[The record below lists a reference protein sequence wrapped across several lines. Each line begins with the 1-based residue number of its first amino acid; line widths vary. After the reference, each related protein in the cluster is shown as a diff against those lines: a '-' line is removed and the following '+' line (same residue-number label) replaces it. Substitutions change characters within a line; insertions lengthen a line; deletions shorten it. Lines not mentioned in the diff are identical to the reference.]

1 MWRALWHFVS
11 VYPSSRRSLPPSPP
25 VSRCHKSLVTVVW
38 QLSICVTPV
47 AGVVYV
53 VRMGEVVARFAAQ
66 RTADTE
72 QAEHFR
78 QLLDGRKCEVRK
90 LLEAELAKVA
100 SAFRAGN
107 YARIRRHGR
116 IVKALEA
123 ELRTVER
130 ERRPLAEQAL
140 AGRPPHGGDA
150 PPRADD
156 MFGGLVVDPWS
167 RVRVAPWMFSMRA
180 QPWYLT
186 RPAAIAFA
194 GAAAT
199 IVILGVVLA
208 LRTPTTAVEKPT
220 TEATTAPTHA
230 TAPAPP
236 AASSEPT
243 TSSIPPSPPIAPP
256 PSQASAEQTDPQPAI
271 ADQGP
276 PQEPPP
282 AEPIDPERAIADQG
296 PPEEP
301 PPAEPT
307 DPEP

>member
-1 MWRALWHFVS
+1 M
-11 VYPSSRRSLPPSPP
+11 
-25 VSRCHKSLVTVVW
+25 TVVW
-38 QLSICVTPV
+38 QLSICATPV

-53 VRMGEVVARFAAQ
+53 VRMGEEVARFAAQ
-66 RTADTE
+66 RTADAE

-78 QLLDGRKCEVRK
+78 QLLDSRTCELRE
-90 LLEAELAKVA
+90 LLEAELDKVA
-100 SAFRAGN
+100 CKFRAGHW
-107 YARIRRHGR
+107 AGVRHHRRITK
-116 IVKALEA
+116 VLEA

-130 ERRPLAEQAL
+130 ERRLPAEQAL

-150 PPRADD
+150 RPRADD
-156 MFGGLVVDPWS
+156 MFGGLLVDPWI
-167 RVRVAPWMFSMRA
+167 RVRVAPWMVSMRA

-199 IVILGVVLA
+199 VVILGVLLA

-220 TEATTAPTHA
+220 TVATTAPTRA
-230 TAPAPP
+230 TPPATP

-243 TSSIPPSPPIAPP
+243 TSPPRPPIAPP
-256 PSQASAEQTDPQPAI
+256 PSPASAEPTDPQPAI

-276 PQEPPP
+276 PEEPPP
-282 AEPIDPERAIADQG
+282 AELTDPQPAIADQG

-307 DPEP
+307 DPEPSIAEPPTT

>member
-1 MWRALWHFVS
+1 
-11 VYPSSRRSLPPSPP
+11 
-25 VSRCHKSLVTVVW
+25 
-38 QLSICVTPV
+38 
-47 AGVVYV
+47 
-53 VRMGEVVARFAAQ
+53 MGEEVARFAAQ

-78 QLLDGRKCEVRK
+78 QLLDSRKCELRE
-90 LLEAELAKVA
+90 LLEAELAKEA
-100 SAFRAGN
+100 CKFRAGHW
-107 YARIRRHGR
+107 AGVRRHRR
-116 IVKALEA
+116 IVKVLES

-130 ERRPLAEQAL
+130 ERRLLAEQAL
-140 AGRPPHGGDA
+140 AGRPPHGDA

-156 MFGGLVVDPWS
+156 MFGGLLVDPWI

-199 IVILGVVLA
+199 VVILGALLA

-220 TEATTAPTHA
+220 TVATTAPTRA
-230 TAPAPP
+230 TP

-256 PSQASAEQTDPQPAI
+256 PSPASAEPTDPQP
-271 ADQGP
+271 
-276 PQEPPP
+276 
-282 AEPIDPERAIADQG
+282 AIADQG

-307 DPEP
+307 DPQPAIAEPPTT

>member
-1 MWRALWHFVS
+1 M
-11 VYPSSRRSLPPSPP
+11 
-25 VSRCHKSLVTVVW
+25 TVVW

-47 AGVVYV
+47 AGEVYV
-53 VRMGEVVARFAAQ
+53 VRMEEEVARFAAQ

-78 QLLDGRKCEVRK
+78 QLLDSRKCELRE

-100 SAFRAGN
+100 CKFRAGHW
-107 YARIRRHGR
+107 AGVRRYR
-116 IVKALEA
+116 RTVKVLEA
-123 ELRTVER
+123 ELRTVETEHR
-130 ERRPLAEQAL
+130 LLAEHAL

-156 MFGGLVVDPWS
+156 MFGGLLVDPWI

-199 IVILGVVLA
+199 VMILGVLLA

-220 TEATTAPTHA
+220 TVATTAPTRA
-230 TAPAPP
+230 TPPATP

-256 PSQASAEQTDPQPAI
+256 PSPA
-271 ADQGP
+271 
-276 PQEPPP
+276 P
-282 AEPIDPERAIADQG
+282 AESMDPEPAIADQG

-307 DPEP
+307 DPEPAIAEPPTT

>member
-1 MWRALWHFVS
+1 MTR
-11 VYPSSRRSLPPSPP
+11 PPSPR
-25 VSRCHKSLVTVVW
+25 VSRSHKSLMTVVW
-38 QLSICVTPV
+38 QLSICATPV

-53 VRMGEVVARFAAQ
+53 VRMGEEVARFAAQ

-78 QLLDGRKCEVRK
+78 RLLGGRKCEVRK
-90 LLEAELAKVA
+90 LLEAERRKVA

-107 YARIRRHGR
+107 YARIRRHQR
-116 IVKALEA
+116 IVNVLEA

-130 ERRPLAEQAL
+130 ESPLLAEQAL
-140 AGRPPHGGDA
+140 ARRPPHGGDA

-156 MFGGLVVDPWS
+156 MFGGLLVDPWI
-167 RVRVAPWMFSMRA
+167 RIRVAPWMFSTRA

-199 IVILGVVLA
+199 VVILGVLLA
-208 LRTPTTAVEKPT
+208 LRTPTTAVETPT
-220 TEATTAPTHA
+220 TAATTAPTRARPPA
-230 TAPAPP
+230 TP

-243 TSSIPPSPPIAPP
+243 TRSIPPSPPIAPP
-256 PSQASAEQTDPQPAI
+256 PSPASAEPTDHQPAI
-271 ADQGP
+271 ADLGP
-276 PQEPPP
+276 RQEPPP
-282 AEPIDPERAIADQG
+282 AEPTDPEPAIADLG

-307 DPEP
+307 DPEPAIAEPPTT

>member
-1 MWRALWHFVS
+1 M
-11 VYPSSRRSLPPSPP
+11 
-25 VSRCHKSLVTVVW
+25 W

-53 VRMGEVVARFAAQ
+53 VRMEEEVARFAAQ
-66 RTADTE
+66 RTVDTE

-90 LLEAELAKVA
+90 LLEAERNKVA
-100 SAFRAGN
+100 CAFRAGN
-107 YARIRRHGR
+107 MDRTRRHRR
-116 IVKALEA
+116 IVKVLEA

-130 ERRPLAEQAL
+130 ESPLLAEQAL

-156 MFGGLVVDPWS
+156 MFGGLLVDPWI
-167 RVRVAPWMFSMRA
+167 RVRVAPWMFTMRA

-256 PSQASAEQTDPQPAI
+256 PSPASAEPTDPRP
-271 ADQGP
+271 
-276 PQEPPP
+276 
-282 AEPIDPERAIADQG
+282 AIADQG

-307 DPEP
+307 DPEPAIAEPPTT